1 MYVCSVVWSRYGE
14 ELPMPF
20 VSKKKKP
27 SRAKGEGS
35 ISQRKS
41 DGIWYGS
48 IEASP
53 GPDGKRRRRYVYAGD
68 YRTAVAKLE
77 QLKAETADG
86 LRLDRSITVTKWL
99 DYWLPHIHKERIRP
113 STYKDY
119 GYTCANI
126 ARIIG
131 SKKLVELTA
140 ADVRRMTNTIGKG
153 ERRAQKAHV
162 VLNKALTD
170 AVAERIIRHN
180 PCDAVDTPDFVPG
193 ERAALTVDQVQTI
206 LTYAAEH
213 CNQMEAARWLF
224 VFLTGTRQ
232 GETLGMTWD
241 RVDLESGAVDITW
254 QLQSIKRAHGC
265 GEFTGRWPCGKKYGA
280 RCTNPRW
287 DVPVKFEYH
296 PLHASLALTRPKSES
311 GKRWVPIIEPL
322 RLALAEL
329 HAKDVGA
336 NPHNLVFHRVDGRP
350 VDPKDDSEAWHAL
363 LRGAGIIGSNET
375 MPLHATRHTTATV
388 LRAAGADEQTRMEIL
403 GHASAEVTRVYAHA
417 DQAKNSAMMDAL
429 AVLVPKAL

>member
-1 MYVCSVVWSRYGE
+1 MA
-14 ELPMPF
+14 F
-20 VSKKKKP
+20 TSKKKKP
-27 SRAKGEGS
+27 TRAKGEGS

-48 IEASP
+48 IEVT
-53 GPDGKRRRRYVYAGD
+53 PDENGKRRRRYVYAGD
-68 YRTAVAKLE
+68 YRSAVAKLE
-77 QLKAETADG
+77 ELKSESADG
-86 LRLDRSITVTKWL
+86 LQLDRNITVTKWL
-99 DYWLPHIHKERIRP
+99 DYWLPHVHKERIRP

-119 GYTCANI
+119 GYTCENI
-126 ARIIG
+126 ARVIG
-131 SKKLVELTA
+131 HKKLNELTA
-140 ADVRRMTNTIGKG
+140 ADVRRMATSIGRG
-153 ERRAQKAHV
+153 ERRAQKAHI
-162 VLNKALTD
+162 VLNRALKD

-180 PCDAVDTPDFVPG
+180 PCDAVDAPDVQAG
-193 ERAALTVDQVQTI
+193 DREALTVGQVHTI
-206 LTYAAEH
+206 LTYAAKH

-224 VFLTGTRQ
+224 AFLTGTRQ
-232 GETLGMTWD
+232 GETLGLTWD
-241 RVDLESGAVDITW
+241 RVELQSGAVDITW

-265 GEFTGRWPCGKKYGA
+265 GDAVEGRRPCGKMHGG
-280 RCTNPRW
+280 RCTDPDW
-287 DVPVKFEYH
+287 DVPVKFEYK

-322 RLALAEL
+322 RLALSTL
-329 HAKDVGA
+329 HDLDVGA

-363 LRGAGIIGSNET
+363 LRGAGIIGPT
-375 MPLHATRHTTATV
+375 DTLPLHSTRHTTATV

>member
-1 MYVCSVVWSRYGE
+1 MA
-14 ELPMPF
+14 F
-20 VSKKKKP
+20 TSKKKKAT
-27 SRAKGEGS
+27 RGKGEGS
-35 ISQRKS
+35 LSRRTS
-41 DGIWYGS
+41 DGLWVGS
-48 IEASP
+48 IEVARDEH
-53 GPDGKRRRRYVYAGD
+53 GNRRRRYVYAGD
-68 YRTAVAKLE
+68 YRTAVTKLE
-77 QLKAETADG
+77 ELKAENADG
-86 LRLDRSITVTKWL
+86 LRLDRNITVTKWL
-99 DYWLPHIHKERIRP
+99 EYWLPHIHKERIRP

-126 ARIIG
+126 ARVIG
-131 SKKLVELTA
+131 TKKLVELTA
-140 ADVRRMTNTIGKG
+140 ADVRRMANTIGKG

-180 PCDAVDTPDFVPG
+180 PCDAVDTPDVQTG
-193 ERAALTVDQVQTI
+193 DREALTVEQVQTI
-206 LTYAAEH
+206 LTYAAKH
-213 CNQMEAARWLF
+213 CNQMEATRWLF
-224 VFLTGTRQ
+224 AFLTGTRQ

-241 RVDLESGAVDITW
+241 RVDTEAGAIDITW

-265 GEFTGRWPCGKKYGA
+265 GEKTEKGWPCRKLHGG
-280 RCTNPRW
+280 RCSTPVW
-287 DVPVKFEYH
+287 DVPVKFEYE

-311 GKRWVPIIEPL
+311 GKRWVPVIEPL
-322 RLALAEL
+322 RLALSTL
-329 HAKDVGA
+329 RDLDVGT

-363 LRGAGIIGSNET
+363 LRGAGIIGPTET
-375 MPLHATRHTTATV
+375 LPLHATRHTTATV

-429 AVLVPKAL
+429 SVLVPRVP